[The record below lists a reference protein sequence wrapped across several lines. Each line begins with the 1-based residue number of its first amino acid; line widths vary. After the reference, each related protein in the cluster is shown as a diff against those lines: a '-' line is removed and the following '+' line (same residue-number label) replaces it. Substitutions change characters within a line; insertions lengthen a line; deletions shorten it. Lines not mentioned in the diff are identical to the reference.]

1 MNSKSAGTRA
11 NASASFLDGST
22 TIGAL
27 FRHRHEACQTKIL
40 AASRH
45 ANKDGFDS
53 GADGAQIWMMTPPI
67 QRSMTNFEIEIKSRR
82 VSTQVANAP

>member
-27 FRHRHEACQTKIL
+27 IRLRHEACQTEIL
-40 AASRH
+40 AAPGY
-45 ANKDGFDS
+45 ANKDGFDG

-67 QRSMTNFEIEIKSRR
+67 RRSMTNFDIEIKSRR